1 MLRLG
6 VASVAVAAI
15 VVVVVVVIIIISARL
30 PIICCCCCCLH
41 YAHCFISP
49 SLTPSLSYSVW
60 LTGALRTFWLF
71 LIIRVN
77 FSFKMKLHWC
87 SSSNIDSS
95 SNGSNCRSCPAT
107 LLSRLCQSCV
117 ASSLMLL
124 DAPQQQQQQQQHQPA
139 ASTCSSFALQLAI
152 SAFNF
157 VHSYSSH

>member
-87 SSSNIDSS
+87 SIDSS